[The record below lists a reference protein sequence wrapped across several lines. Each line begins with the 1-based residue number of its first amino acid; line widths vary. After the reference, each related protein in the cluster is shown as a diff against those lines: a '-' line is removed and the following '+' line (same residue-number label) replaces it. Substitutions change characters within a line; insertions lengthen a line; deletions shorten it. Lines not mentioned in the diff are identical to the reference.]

1 MNGKIKIENNVKP
14 SEVKNFI
21 INCGSSL
28 SYFRYF
34 DKRSYEIIYN
44 HTQTILLY
52 EENEVVGY
60 GHLDNEKN
68 KTWFGIVLKE
78 GKKGKGYGKM
88 IMNYLLKYYQN
99 NMEYPLYLTVDIKNK
114 TALKFF
120 EKSGF
125 RIENKINTKSFLMK
139 YHS

>member
-60 GHLDNEKN
+60 GHLDNEK
-68 KTWFGIVLKE
+68 
-78 GKKGKGYGKM
+78 
-88 IMNYLLKYYQN
+88 
-99 NMEYPLYLTVDIKNK
+99 
-114 TALKFF
+114 
-120 EKSGF
+120 
-125 RIENKINTKSFLMK
+125 
-139 YHS
+139 

>member
-78 GKKGKGYGKM
+78 GKRERIWK
-88 IMNYLLKYYQN
+88 NDNELSLKYYQN

>member
-1 MNGKIKIENNVKP
+1 MR
-14 SEVKNFI
+14 
-21 INCGSSL
+21 SSL